1 MSREKD
7 KDPLKA
13 EFVSS
18 SIRQGHL
25 FYNPDDI
32 KQMLGGIPDGQFE
45 KLSRGYGRKIGNGKF
60 YTPDEV
66 WDMREELRDPVKVV
80 PDDSR

>member
-1 MSREKD
+1 MSRE

-32 KQMLGGIPDGQFE
+32 KAMLGGIPDGQFE
-45 KLSRGYGRKIGNGKF
+45 KISRGYGRKIGNGKF

>member
-7 KDPLKA
+7 PLKT

-32 KQMLGGIPDGQFE
+32 KRMLGGIPDGQFE
-45 KLSRGYGRKIGNGKF
+45 KISRRYGRKIGNGKY

-80 PDDSR
+80 PDDPR

>member
-1 MSREKD
+1 MSKEKN
-7 KDPLKA
+7 PLKA

-32 KQMLGGIPDGQFE
+32 KRMLGGIPDGQFD
-45 KLSRGYGRKIGNGKF
+45 KIARGHGRKIGNGKY

-80 PDDSR
+80 PDDPR

>member
-1 MSREKD
+1 MSKE

-32 KQMLGGIPDGQFE
+32 KRMLGGIPDGQFD
-45 KLSRGYGRKIGNGKF
+45 KIARGHGRKIGNGKY

>member
-1 MSREKD
+1 M
-7 KDPLKA
+7 
-13 EFVSS
+13 
-18 SIRQGHL
+18 L
-25 FYNPDDI
+25 FRS
-32 KQMLGGIPDGQFE
+32 GQFE
-45 KLSRGYGRKIGNGKF
+45 KISRGYGRKIGNGKY

>member
-1 MSREKD
+1 MSKE

-32 KQMLGGIPDGQFE
+32 KRMLGGIPDGQFE
-45 KLSRGYGRKIGNGKF
+45 KISRGYGRKIGNGKY

>member
-1 MSREKD
+1 MSKE

-13 EFVSS
+13 EFVTS
-18 SIRQGHL
+18 SIRRGHL

-32 KQMLGGIPDGQFE
+32 KRMLGSIPDGQFE
-45 KLSRGYGRKIGNGKF
+45 KISRGYGRKIGNGKY

-80 PDDSR
+80 PDDPR